1 MSRQTWVETFRA
13 EKVQGS
19 SLSNSTTATSLLA
32 TADKITLPNN
42 FFEPGKVIR
51 VTATGRLSN
60 IVTTPGTLTLDLRL
74 GAVIAFN
81 GGAMQL
87 STTAHTTVPFWWQA
101 LLTCRAEGNST
112 SANLIGQAVMFS
124 QAVSVSAADPT
135 SGHSLLLNPNS
146 TPAAGTGF
154 DSTASQTVD
163 LFGTF
168 SIANAGNLVGLEQF
182 ILESLN

>member
-13 EKVQGS
+13 SKSQGA
-19 SLSNSTTATSLLA
+19 SLSNSTTPTSLLP

-42 FFEPGKVIR
+42 LLEPGKVIR
-51 VTATGRLSN
+51 VTATGRISN
-60 IVTTPGTLTLDLRL
+60 IVTTPGTLTLDIRL
-74 GAVIAFN
+74 GAVVAFN

-101 LLTCRAEGNST
+101 LLTVRAEGSST
-112 SANLIGQAVMFS
+112 SANLIGQAVMLS
-124 QAVSVSAADPT
+124 QAVSISGADPT
-135 SGHSLLLNPNS
+135 TGHSLLLTPNT

-182 ILESLN
+182 VLESLN